1 MSDRPDAEV
10 AVDDDEHVEEGDCC
24 PFASPAVN
32 LALLSAFCR
41 WPPRPSSG
49 KQIVGGAFERA
60 VPTLLTFIDT
70 RRAEPQAAD
79 APGASALRVRKHSQ
93 PQRLIERA
101 APRGRFTSTLIN

>member
-60 VPTLLTFIDT
+60 VPTLLTFIDAT
-70 RRAEPQAAD
+70 LVFLISRQWWD
-79 APGASALRVRKHSQ
+79 LLSVRS
-93 PQRLIERA
+93 RLVQ
-101 APRGRFTSTLIN
+101 